1 MIEEE
6 KQDLSNILT
15 RTSLSNVIK
24 TIKEVDHRLEVLD
37 KLKILIS
44 EHEKETLEVKHIQ
57 KILDENFWIFG
68 EEFRLFSTT
77 EWRLKNTIMKYAKE
91 VLKIDDPELETE
103 PSWEVDLFLTK
114 TEENNWIQRNIIVEL
129 KRASI
134 KLTEDKEYK
143 QINDYRRKIL
153 EQNLCNWENQYWEF
167 YLIWKDY
174 DQSIKELIDN
184 AKQHWEKYKGL
195 TLSINDGKIKIYVR
209 KWSDILE
216 AEWWTKMKHL
226 KEKLEIKA
234 KKAWKN
240 PDEIKSQILDK

>member
-1 MIEEE
+1 
-6 KQDLSNILT
+6 
-15 RTSLSNVIK
+15 
-24 TIKEVDHRLEVLD
+24 
-37 KLKILIS
+37 
-44 EHEKETLEVKHIQ
+44 
-57 KILDENFWIFG
+57 
-68 EEFRLFSTT
+68 
-77 EWRLKNTIMKYAKE
+77 MKYAKE

-184 AKQHWEKYKGL
+184 AKQHWEKNKGL